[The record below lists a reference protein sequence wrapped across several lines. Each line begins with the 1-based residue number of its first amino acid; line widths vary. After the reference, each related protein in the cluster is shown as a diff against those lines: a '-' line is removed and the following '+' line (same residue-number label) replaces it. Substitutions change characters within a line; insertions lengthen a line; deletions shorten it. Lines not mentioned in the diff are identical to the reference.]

1 MENNFILSP
10 SPHVFTK
17 DTTSKMMKS
26 VMIGLLPASLT
37 SIYFF
42 RLRAIILLCMC
53 IISCVIFEYSFQ
65 KLMKR
70 KITIGDYSAVVTGM
84 FLAFVLPPAV
94 PFWICII
101 GSLVAIILVKQI
113 FGGLGSN
120 IFNPALLARAFLMAA
135 FPTVLTTWSRPLTL
149 DVVTGATPLSLFKF
163 EHILKTYQNLFIGNI
178 SGSLGET
185 SAIALIIGAAYLFY
199 KKVIDYRIPISYIL
213 TVVTISFIANKINP
227 SSYAPLVFHVLA
239 GGLLLGAFF
248 MATDPV
254 TSPVTKK
261 GRWVFGIG
269 CGIITMVIRLW
280 GGLPEGVMYSI
291 LLMNALTPLINKA
304 TRPRRYG
311 T

>member
-1 MENNFILSP
+1 MENRFILST
-10 SPHVFTK
+10 SPHIFTRTETPKIMK
-17 DTTSKMMKS
+17 D
-26 VMIGLLPASLT
+26 VIIGLLPAALA

-42 RLRAIILLCMC
+42 RLRAIILLTTC
-53 IISCVIFEYSFQ
+53 IISCVVSEYIFE
-65 KLMKR
+65 KLMKK
-70 KITIGDYSAVVTGM
+70 KITVGDYSAVVTGM
-84 FLAFVLPPAV
+84 LLAFILPPAA

-101 GSLVAIILVKQI
+101 GSLVAIILTKQI

-120 IFNPALLARAFLMAA
+120 IFNPALLGRAMLMAA
-135 FPTVLTTWSRPLTL
+135 FPTFLTTWSKPLTL
-149 DVVTGATPLSLFKF
+149 DVITGATPLGLSKF
-163 EHILKTYQNLFIGNI
+163 EHVLTDYWGLIIG
-178 SGSLGET
+178 SVPGSLGET
-185 SAIALIIGAAYLFY
+185 SALALILGAIYLFY
-199 KKVIDYRIPISYIL
+199 RKVIDYRIPLAYIL
-213 TVVTISFIANKINP
+213 TVAIIGFVTNSANP
-227 SSYAPLVFHVLA
+227 SAYPPLGFHIFA

-269 CGIITMVIRLW
+269 CGVITMVIRLW

-291 LLMNALTPLINKA
+291 LLMNAFTPLLNKI